1 MEANSIKRILD
12 DKLNYQNRNTRNA
25 LAEVFKDKVFTP
37 VYDISLRNHKE
48 LAFERLKKVMES
60 KPCSVKDFLTDPNNI
75 FTMHE
80 MVLIFFFTFM
90 TLLSILFT

>member
-1 MEANSIKRILD
+1 MEAKSIKSIVD
-12 DKLNYQNRNTRNA
+12 EKLNFQNRNTRKA
-25 LAEVFKDKVFTP
+25 VAEVFRDKIFTP

-48 LAFERLKKVMES
+48 LAFERLKKVMDS

-80 MVLIFFFTFM
+80 MV
-90 TLLSILFT
+90 

>member
-1 MEANSIKRILD
+1 MEAKSIKSIVD
-12 DKLNYQNRNTRNA
+12 EKLNFQNRNTRKA
-25 LAEVFKDKVFTP
+25 VAEVFRDKIFTP

-48 LAFERLKKVMES
+48 LAFERLKKVMDS

-80 MVLIFFFTFM
+80 MVK
-90 TLLSILFT
+90 